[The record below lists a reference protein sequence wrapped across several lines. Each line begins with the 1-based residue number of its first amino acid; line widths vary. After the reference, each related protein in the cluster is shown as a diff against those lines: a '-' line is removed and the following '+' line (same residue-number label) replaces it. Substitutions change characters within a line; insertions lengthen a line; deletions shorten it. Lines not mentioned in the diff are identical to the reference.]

1 MLSRGESSVSATSMS
16 ANGSNVLNKSTRNV
30 APGRHIIQAESI
42 VIHKTLGSG
51 EFGTVQQGVWTSD
64 DNERVRHFLKRRLSR
79 VSSSCNVASFR
90 LFFVIIE

>member
-1 MLSRGESSVSATSMS
+1 MS
-16 ANGSNVLNKSTRNV
+16 GSNGNNVLSKSTRNV

-64 DNERVRHFLKRRLSR
+64 DNERVSLNAFKIYTHDLLFYLFNRL
-79 VSSSCNVASFR
+79 VGVHTHDDKG
-90 LFFVIIE
+90 LIIEIYT

>member
-1 MLSRGESSVSATSMS
+1 MS
-16 ANGSNVLNKSTRNV
+16 GSNGSNVLSKSTRNV

-64 DNERVRHFLKRRLSR
+64 DNERVRLDAFKLYINHTLNYSNSR
-79 VSSSCNVASFR
+79 CVHGKKT
-90 LFFVIIE
+90 

>member
-1 MLSRGESSVSATSMS
+1 MLS
-16 ANGSNVLNKSTRNV
+16 KSTRNV

-64 DNERVRHFLKRRLSR
+64 DNERVRLNAFKIYMHNLVIFNLVRLRGSG
-79 VSSSCNVASFR
+79 
-90 LFFVIIE
+90 IQ